1 MTHFLEKMFN
11 PKSIA
16 FLGASNNFQTMGT
29 GQLYTLMSRY
39 NGQIYPVHPNEE
51 AILGLSVFQSL
62 EDLPEIPDLI
72 IIVLPT
78 RLVIPYLEE
87 SGKLGIP
94 YAIIVSAG
102 FSETGKAE
110 DQIKLNE
117 IAKKYG
123 MRFIGPNCIGII
135 NPHSEHGIINCT
147 WFPFEVP
154 TGLDANIGLIS
165 QSGSWISQILIWA
178 ERRGLLVGK
187 AISVGNEANVNIT
200 DCLEFFL
207 HDNKTKVVA
216 IYIEGVKKDGRQ
228 FQKAL
233 KRLSQEKPVVVNYA
247 GGTEAGSRAGM
258 SHTAS
263 LGGKN
268 TVYDTVFRQSGV
280 IRAESMEQ
288 LYEFSHV
295 FSLTYPPKGDR
306 VGLITNSGGPA
317 VTLADSCEKSGLN
330 VPLFSPSLQEELRGI
345 IPSVASSKNP
355 IDLTFDVNFPLFYQ
369 DVPKLI
375 WKSGEVD
382 SLIFYGVFGSSV
394 FERILKF
401 NDFKFKELFP
411 IEAMD
416 YVLTESLDAFIDWI
430 HKEKIPVVIS
440 CIDTGDNIVD
450 YLQRNGI
457 AVFKFPSMTVAAL
470 KALTEYYLK
479 FNS

>member
-1 MTHFLEKMFN
+1 MTHFLKKMLN
-11 PKSIA
+11 PSSIA
-16 FLGASNNFQTMGT
+16 FLGASNNIQTMGT

-39 NGQIYPVHPNEE
+39 KGKIYPIHPNDEIVLE
-51 AILGLSVFQSL
+51 LPAFKNL
-62 EDLPEIPDLI
+62 EDLPEVPDLLI
-72 IIVLPT
+72 ITLPT
-78 RLVIPYLEE
+78 RLVIPYLRKAGEF
-87 SGKLGIP
+87 GIP

-102 FSETGKAE
+102 FSEIGKID
-110 DQIKLNE
+110 DQNKLND
-117 IAKKYG
+117 IANKYG
-123 MRFIGPNCIGII
+123 MRIIGPNCIGII
-135 NPHSEHGIINCT
+135 NPHSDHGIINCT

-154 TGLDANIGLIS
+154 TGLNANIGIVS

-178 ERRGLLVGK
+178 ERRGLRVGK
-187 AISVGNEANVNIT
+187 AISIGNEANVNIT

-228 FQKAL
+228 FQKVL
-233 KRLSQEKPVVVNYA
+233 KRLTREKPVVVNYV

-263 LGGKN
+263 IGGKSS
-268 TVYDTVFRQSGV
+268 VYDAVFRQSGV
-280 IRAESMEQ
+280 IRADSMEQ

-317 VTLADSCEKSGLN
+317 VTLADSCEKYGLN
-330 VPLFSPSLQEELRGI
+330 VPLFSSSLQKELRDI

-355 IDLTFDVNFPLFYQ
+355 IDLTFDLNFSLFYQ

-375 WKSGEVD
+375 WESGEVD
-382 SLIFYGVFGSSV
+382 SLIFYGVFDSTGL
-394 FERILKF
+394 ERILKF
-401 NDFKFKELFP
+401 NDFKLKESFP

-416 YVLTESLDAFIDWI
+416 YILTESLHAFTTWI
-430 HKEKIPVVIS
+430 HEEEIPALIS
-440 CIDTGDNIVD
+440 CIDTGDKVVNF
-450 YLQRNGI
+450 LQNSGI

-470 KALTEYYLK
+470 KVLTEYYLQ